1 MMAAADLAVV
11 ADAPATLAALLDEL
25 APHTEGDGRG

>member
-25 APHTEGDGRG
+25 GEGDRG